1 MLSSCTFTFET
12 LGTFLL
18 KTDFLCVVV
27 PWLSLDQDWLRGE
40 NLLPHQTVEK
50 LTRWTVYDDDDRG
63 RGLTVPAD
71 NGRGPWESE
80 DPAQDMLESRL
91 NSTQVRRERAGQMKS
106 HWASS
111 LALGEH

>member
-1 MLSSCTFTFET
+1 MLSSCTFTFKT

-50 LTRWTVYDDDDRG
+50 LTRRTVYDDDDRG
-63 RGLTVPAD
+63 RGLTVPAH
-71 NGRGPWESE
+71 NGRGTWESE

-111 LALGEH
+111 LALGEQ

>member
-1 MLSSCTFTFET
+1 MDLP
-12 LGTFLL
+12 
-18 KTDFLCVVV
+18 KTDFLCVVD

-50 LTRWTVYDDDDRG
+50 LTKQTVYDEDQG
-63 RGLTVPAD
+63 RALTVPAH

-91 NSTQVRRERAGQMKS
+91 NSTQVRRVQMKS
-106 HWASS
+106 HWASI
-111 LALGEH
+111 LAWVER